1 MEVTSV
7 STTETPTP
15 RTTSGGEGPP
25 QARPPGLSIGA
36 LAVGIIMIGVFVGIV
51 ALIILSFL
59 DAIPTITWP
68 SFMVASDTTIEK
80 FGLMFLAV
88 GMFVAVM
95 AALLFMVDSK
105 KRVPN
110 WTVAIAFVGPAL
122 AALLLGLLWPMVSNL
137 IQSFYGRSPWYDQE
151 RGEFVGFDNYVT
163 IFTTDQFQIV
173 LRNTILWVVLVPL
186 VSVALGLIYAVL
198 IDRTRGEAMSK
209 GLIFLP
215 MAISLVGAS
224 IIWRFV
230 YEFRSAARPQIGLA
244 NQILVW
250 LGFDPYQFLLTAPWN
265 TLFLI
270 VVMIW
275 IQTGFAMTVLSAAI
289 KAIPDDI
296 IEAARLDG
304 VTGLGMFRYVT
315 VPSIRPAL
323 LVVWVTITMTTL
335 KVFDIVRTMTGGNFD
350 TSVVANEFYTQSFRQ
365 FDFGLGAALAV
376 VLFVLVFPIVTY
388 QVGQLR
394 LSDETR

>member
-1 MEVTSV
+1 MTPLSDIKTPEQADA
-7 STTETPTP
+7 STNAPSRERSSPI
-15 RTTSGGEGPP
+15 SY
-25 QARPPGLSIGA
+25 SA
-36 LAVGIIMIGVFVGIV
+36 LAVGILMVLVFVGV
-51 ALIILSFL
+51 LGLIAASFFN
-59 DAIPTITWP
+59 AVPEITWP
-68 SFMVASDTTIEK
+68 SFLVDSDTAAK
-80 FGLMFLAV
+80 KLGLMVFVVALFV
-88 GMFVAVM
+88 GVM
-95 AALLFMVDSK
+95 ALLLFMVDSR

-122 AALLLGLLWPMVSNL
+122 AALLLGLIWPGISTL
-137 IQSFYGRSPWYDQE
+137 IQSFYGRSPWYDSE
-151 RGEFVGFDNYVT
+151 RSEFVGFENFST
-163 IFTTDQFQIV
+163 LFTTSEFQTV
-173 LRNTILWVVLVPL
+173 LRNTLIWVILVPL
-186 VSVALGLIYAVL
+186 VAVGLGLIYAVL
-198 IDRTRGEAMSK
+198 IDRTRGEALSK

-230 YEFRSAARPQIGLA
+230 YEYRAPARPQIGLA

-250 LGFDPYQFLLTAPWN
+250 LGLDPYQFLLTIPWN
-265 TLFLI
+265 TIFLI
-270 VVMIW
+270 VVMVW
-275 IQTGFAMTVLSAAI
+275 IQTGFAMTIISAAI

-304 VTGLGMFRYVT
+304 VSGLRMFRYVT

-335 KVFDIVRTMTGGNFD
+335 KVFDIVRTMTGGNFQ

-376 VLFVLVFPIVTY
+376 LLFVIVIPVVVY
-388 QVGQLR
+388 QVRQLR
-394 LSDETR
+394 LSEDIR

>member
-1 MEVTSV
+1 M
-7 STTETPTP
+7 STTETPAP
-15 RTTSGGEGPP
+15 RTPPREDGPP
-25 QARPPGLSIGA
+25 EVSKPPGLSIGA
-36 LAVGIIMIGVFVGIV
+36 LVVGILMIGVFLGIV
-51 ALIILSFL
+51 ALIVLSFL
-59 DAIPTITWP
+59 DAIPEISWP
-68 SFMVASDTTIEK
+68 DFLVTSDTTLEK
-80 FGLMFLAV
+80 FGLMFLAI

-122 AALLLGLLWPMVSNL
+122 AALLLGLLWPMVSNF
-137 IQSFYGRSPWYDQE
+137 IQSFYGGSPWYDRE
-151 RGEFVGFDNYVT
+151 RGEFVGFDNYVE
-163 IFTTDQFQIV
+163 IFTTEQFQVV
-173 LRNTILWVVLVPL
+173 LRNTILWVALVPL

-198 IDRTRGEAMSK
+198 IDRTRGEALSK

-230 YEFRSAARPQIGLA
+230 YEFRSAERPQIGLA

-250 LGFDPYQFLLTAPWN
+250 LGLDPYQFLLTAPWN
-265 TLFLI
+265 TFFLI

-304 VTGLGMFRYVT
+304 VTGVGMFRYVT

-335 KVFDIVRTMTGGNFD
+335 KVFDIVRTMTGGNFS

-365 FDFGLGAALAV
+365 FNFGLGAALAV
-376 VLFVLVFPIVTY
+376 VLFVLVIPIIIY
-388 QVGQLR
+388 QVRQLR
-394 LSDETR
+394 LSEEIR

>member
-1 MEVTSV
+1 V
-7 STTETPTP
+7 SSTQTPDKLGT
-15 RTTSGGEGPP
+15 GAA
-25 QARPPGLSIGA
+25 ARPPESKRPGLSVGA
-36 LAVGIIMIGVFVGIV
+36 LSVGIFMILVFVGIV
-51 ALIILSFL
+51 ALIALSFF
-59 DAIPTITWP
+59 DAIPEITWP
-68 SFMVASDTTIEK
+68 DFLVRSETPVEK

-95 AALLFMVDSK
+95 AIVLFLVDSK

-110 WTVAIAFVGPAL
+110 WTVAIAFVGPAI
-122 AALLLGLLWPMVSNL
+122 AALLLGLLWPMISNL
-137 IQSFYGRSPWYDQE
+137 IQSFYGGAPWYDRE
-151 RGEFVGFDNYVT
+151 RSEFLGFDNYTT
-163 IFTTDQFQIV
+163 IFTTESFQIV
-173 LRNTILWVVLVPL
+173 LRNTLIWVALVPL
-186 VSVALGLIYAVL
+186 ISVALGLIYAVL
-198 IDRTRGEAMSK
+198 IDRTRGEALSK

-224 IIWRFV
+224 IIWKFM
-230 YEFRSAARPQIGLA
+230 YEFRDVSRPQIGLL

-250 LGFDPYQFLLTAPWN
+250 LGLDPYQFLLTAPWN
-265 TLFLI
+265 TLFLL
-270 VVMIW
+270 VVLIW

-304 VTGLGMFRYVT
+304 VTGVGMFRYVT

-335 KVFDIVRTMTGGNFD
+335 KVFDIVRTMTGGNFQ

-365 FDFGLGAALAV
+365 FNFGLGAALAV
-376 VLFVLVFPIVTY
+376 ILFLLVIPIIIY
-388 QVGQLR
+388 QVRQLR
-394 LSDETR
+394 LSEEIR

>member
-1 MEVTSV
+1 MEVTPV
-7 STTETPTP
+7 SDTKAPEKQVAPVDTGA
-15 RTTSGGEGPP
+15 TSS
-25 QARPPGLSIGA
+25 RPPVSVAA
-36 LAVGIIMIGVFVGIV
+36 LIVGIGMILVFVGII
-51 ALIILSFL
+51 ALIIASFF
-59 DAIPTITWP
+59 DAIPTISWP
-68 SFMVASDTTIEK
+68 DFLVTSNTNTQK
-80 FGLMFLAV
+80 FGLMFLAI

-95 AALLFMVDSK
+95 AAVLFMVDSK

-110 WTVAIAFVGPAL
+110 WTVAIAFVGPAI
-122 AALLLGLLWPMVSNL
+122 AALLLGLLWPMISNF
-137 IQSFYGRSPWYDQE
+137 IQSFYGRSPWYDDE
-151 RGEFVGFDNYVT
+151 RGEFVGFDNYVE
-163 IFTTDQFQIV
+163 IFTTEQFQVV
-173 LRNTILWVVLVPL
+173 LRNTILWVLLVPI

-198 IDRTRGEAMSK
+198 IDRTRGEALSK

-244 NQILVW
+244 NQMLVW
-250 LGFDPYQFLLTAPWN
+250 LGFDPYQFLLNAPWN

-270 VVMIW
+270 VVLIW

-296 IEAARLDG
+296 IEAAKLDG
-304 VTGLGMFRYVT
+304 VTGFGMFRYVT

-335 KVFDIVRTMTGGNFD
+335 KVFDIVRTMTGGNFQ

-365 FDFGLGAALAV
+365 FNFGLGAALAV
-376 VLFVLVFPIVTY
+376 VLFVLVIPIIIY
-388 QVGQLR
+388 QVRQLR
-394 LSDETR
+394 LSEEIR